1 MSDRGS
7 IFVSSH
13 RAMAVLLTTFALC
26 ALTLA
31 PAGKAA
37 THKVGIDTAKTSA
50 PEIPAVERAAQRPQN
65 LIAVTHAAVQLGS
78 ASPRAAQRVSDGSI
92 PLSFEPNQ
100 GQADSRV
107 SFMARGLGYALFL
120 TPREAVLELKAAAG
134 NQIPVVRM
142 KLDGTSAEGRKLSGI
157 DELPGKANYL
167 LGRDASK
174 WHTGIPTYGKVIE
187 REAYPG
193 INLVYYGRQ
202 RQLEFDF
209 VVAPGA
215 DSSAIRLQID
225 GARKLRLDSAGNLV
239 LSIPGGEL
247 SFLKPVAYQQFG
259 SQRRAVKAEYIID
272 GQGELG
278 FRVGQYDRAQPLVID
293 PILAYSTYL
302 GGTGIDGA
310 NAIAVL
316 SSDGTAFVT
325 GGTFSI
331 DFPTEHPLQPNDGG
345 SLDFPQDAFVAKLS
359 ADGATVLYATYL
371 GGTLE
376 DEGNGIAVDS
386 LGDAY
391 VTGMTLSKDF
401 PVTPGSFDPNCPP
414 DAQCGAK
421 INDGLIWSAGF
432 LSKLNPAGS
441 ALVYSTYLGGS
452 GNTRGQSVAVDNDQN
467 AYVTGPTQAPDFP
480 VGGAQCL
487 AWAGPQNAFL
497 LKLDSTGSAALYS
510 GTFGGT
516 VANQAQDSG
525 LGVAVDGS
533 GNASMTGITY
543 SSSFGTTASA
553 FQPAYG
559 GAGDGF
565 LTTINSNLC
574 GAGPASILYSTYL
587 GGSGLDQ
594 GNGVAVDSTGK
605 VYVTGLTK
613 STAFPTTAGV
623 YQATC
628 KLNSQNGCDGDAF
641 VSKFDPNLSG
651 SASLLYS
658 TYVGGSAG
666 DSGNGISVDLN
677 NNAFIAGATNSTDFP
692 VSTAVFQPA
701 YGGGNA
707 DAFVTELNPSGAALV
722 YSTYLGGS
730 NTESGNGI
738 AVDTLGAAYVA
749 GQTCS
754 TDFPLSNPAHITP
767 GGNCDAFISK
777 VIVAPGIALSPSGL
791 TFAPQLVNT
800 TSAPKAI
807 TLDNGDSALTIT
819 SITISGNDAGDFAQ
833 TNDCGTTQPPGGKCT
848 ISVTFT
854 PAASGTRTASISI
867 VDSAPGSPHVVNLS
881 GTGNPTGILSLSPT
895 SLAFGNENVG
905 STSSAQSIQATNTGN
920 AALTISSITASGDY
934 SETDNCTKASLQPTT
949 NCTIQV
955 TFKPSVSGS
964 STGALTITDD
974 APGSPHEVL
983 LTGNGVLADFSVS
996 TSAPSETTAAG
1007 TAVKFGVAVTPND
1020 GFSSPVSLGC
1030 QLPSALADTTCTIS
1044 PASVTPDGT
1053 NPAQATV
1060 TITTTAR
1067 SVVPPGP
1074 TSINWPFSHI
1084 PGPVAALAAMLAL
1097 ALLAIM
1103 ARRRKILLGFGVVAL
1118 SAAMCIGCGSGKSF
1132 GVSGNE
1138 NGTGTTTGNGTPAGT
1153 YTVSINATSGSVTRG
1168 TTIHLT
1174 VN

>member
-1 MSDRGS
+1 MAIALT
-7 IFVSSH
+7 IFS
-13 RAMAVLLTTFALC
+13 LC
-26 ALTLA
+26 ALILLPYAAQAA
-31 PAGKAA
+31 PHKIAA
-37 THKVGIDTAKTSA
+37 HT
-50 PEIPAVERAAQRPQN
+50 PPAVAQKVR
-65 LIAVTHAAVQLGS
+65 
-78 ASPRAAQRVSDGSI
+78 DGRI

-100 GQADSRV
+100 GQTDGRV
-107 SFMARGLGYALFL
+107 SFLARGLGYALFL

-134 NQIPVVRM
+134 NQMPVVRM
-142 KLDGTSAEGRKLSGI
+142 KLQGASPDVRKLAGI

-167 LGRDASK
+167 LGRDSSK
-174 WHTGIPTYGKVIE
+174 WRTGIPTYGKVKE
-187 REAYPG
+187 SGVYPG

-202 RQLEFDF
+202 RQLEYDF

-215 DSSAIRLQID
+215 DSSAIRLQLD

-239 LSIPGGEL
+239 LTVPGGAL
-247 SFLKPVAYQQFG
+247 SFLKPVAYQQVG
-259 SQRRAVKAEYIID
+259 SQRRTVKAEYVMD
-272 GQGELG
+272 GQGALG

-302 GGTGIDGA
+302 GGSNIDGA

-325 GGTFSI
+325 GGTFSS
-331 DFPTEHPLQPNDGG
+331 DFPTEHPLQPNKGG
-345 SLDFPQDAFVAKLS
+345 ENDFPTDAFVAKLS
-359 ADGATVLYATYL
+359 ADGGTVLYSTYL
-371 GGTLE
+371 GGTAE

-391 VTGMTLSKDF
+391 VTGLTLSADF

-421 INDGLIWSAGF
+421 INNGLIWSAGF

-441 ALVYSTYLGGS
+441 ALVYSTYFGGS
-452 GNTRGQSVAVDNDQN
+452 GNSRGQAVAVDNDQN
-467 AYVTGPTQAPDFP
+467 AYVTGLTQAADFP
-480 VGGAQCL
+480 LVPQCL
-487 AWAGPQNAFL
+487 TFTAPQNAFV
-497 LKLDSTGSAALYS
+497 LKLDSTGSTALYV
-510 GTFGGT
+510 GTIGGS
-516 VANQAQDSG
+516 VQDSG
-525 LGVAVDGS
+525 LGIALDG
-533 GNASMTGITY
+533 NQDASITGITY
-543 SSSFGTTASA
+543 STNFITTASA
-553 FQPAYG
+553 LQSTYG

-565 LTTINSNLC
+565 LTTINTNLC
-574 GAGPASILYSTYL
+574 GAGVGSILYSTYL
-587 GGSGLDQ
+587 GGSALDQ

-613 STAFPTTAGV
+613 SPAFPTTSGV

-628 KLNSQNGCDGDAF
+628 KLNSQSGCDGDAF
-641 VSKFDPNLSG
+641 VSKFDTSQSG
-651 SASLLYS
+651 AASLLYS
-658 TYVGGSAG
+658 TYLGGSAG
-666 DSGNGISVDLN
+666 DSGNGIAVDLN
-677 NNAFIAGATNSTDFP
+677 NDAFITGTTNSTDFP

-707 DAFVTELNPSGAALV
+707 DAFVTELNPAGAALL

-754 TDFPLSNPAHITP
+754 TDFPLSNPAQITP
-767 GGNCDAFISK
+767 GSNCDAFISK
-777 VIVAPGIALSPSGL
+777 VIVSPGIALSPSGL

-800 TSAPKAI
+800 TSAPQSI
-807 TLDNGDSALTIT
+807 TLDNGDNALTIT
-819 SITISGNDAGDFAQ
+819 SITISGDDAGDFAE
-833 TNDCGTTQPPGGKCT
+833 TSDCGTTQPPGGKCT

-867 VDSAPGSPHVVNLS
+867 VDSAPGSPHVATLS

-905 STSSAQSIQATNTGN
+905 STSSAQSIQVTNTGN

-934 SETDNCTKASLQPTT
+934 SETDNCTKAPLQPTT

-983 LTGNGVLADFSVS
+983 LTGTGVLADFSIS

-1007 TAVKFGVAVTPND
+1007 TAVKFGVMVTPND
-1020 GFSSPVSLGC
+1020 GFANQVSLGC
-1030 QLPSALADTTCTIS
+1030 QLPAALTDATCTIS

-1060 TITTTAR
+1060 TITTTSR

-1074 TSINWPFSHI
+1074 LNTNWPFSHI
-1084 PGPVAALAAMLAL
+1084 PVPVAALASLFAL
-1097 ALLAIM
+1097 ALLAVV
-1103 ARRRKILLGFGVVAL
+1103 ARRKKVLLGFGVVAL
-1118 SAAMCIGCGSGKSF
+1118 SAAMCIACGSGKSF
-1132 GVSGNE
+1132 GVSGNG
-1138 NGTGTTTGNGTPAGT
+1138 NGTGTTTANGTPAGT

-1168 TTIHLT
+1168 TTIQLT